1 MISGTTQISSQRRLA
16 LMSTHCA
23 GTGIPS
29 ERAWASNNRLKLPA
43 RGGSVVGLWLRT
55 RAAA

>member
-1 MISGTTQISSQRRLA
+1 
-16 LMSTHCA
+16 MSTHCA